1 MRFTVLLSL
10 TAAIALRPA
19 AAQRSNDKGADPT
32 DIALESLFTMEVTTA
47 SKFPEKLSE
56 APGVMSVVT
65 QDELRRYGAMT
76 LREAL
81 ERVPG
86 LTATTSYFTD
96 RSMVA
101 VRGDQVR
108 DNGGHILI
116 LINGR
121 PTREVLDG
129 GIVSDLMQSFPVN
142 ILERIEVIRGPGS
155 VMYGSNAFSGVIN
168 LITKKALGRSATFRN
183 YAAGGGAGGASGEL
197 LFERGKLN
205 VVAAGQARFDPAWRT
220 PYQFAG
226 TEPAPG
232 VRTGF
237 QTPSIRDR
245 GPGAFVG
252 VNYKGLR
259 FMGAYSEWQSSY
271 FVTGTVGENRW
282 RRGFSNVG
290 YTFAPAA
297 KWDMSF
303 DLTHTLTRLSS
314 SDVPDIKAASS
325 DTVVEWTNVL
335 RPSSRDQVTFGAL
348 YNYVEGN
355 ALYTGISPAISILQ
369 GARNAAGFYAQI
381 EHRLSDEVKL
391 IGGFQSNK
399 IGPLNINT
407 VPRAG
412 LVWSPASHFHV
423 KALYGKAFRAPG
435 LTETRINHPGILGI
449 PTLRPE
455 QMATLDLSVSYQAN
469 GFLAAANFFDSRQTD
484 IIVVDVSGARG
495 QYSNLGA
502 VSGRGVEFE
511 GKYYLGD
518 NLFVHGSLLYNTRGN
533 VPIPTPYWTVSGGAS
548 YQARKAF
555 TLSVF
560 DVYHGA
566 VPGFQARL
574 NPAPAAYHLINAHSR
589 FELARVLG
597 ESAKRL
603 ALFAH
608 GVNLANREIWR
619 PDKATPTADTIPFG
633 RGRTLY
639 YGIEVALFRE

>member
-1 MRFTVLLSL
+1 MRFILLFSL
-10 TAAIALRPA
+10 ATIALTPA
-19 AAQRSNDKGADPT
+19 AAQKPNDNGVDPT
-32 DIALESLFTMEVTTA
+32 EIALESLFTMEVTTA

-86 LTATTSYFTD
+86 LVAATSYFTD

-101 VRGDQVR
+101 VRGDQIR
-108 DNGGHILI
+108 GNGSHILI

-155 VMYGSNAFSGVIN
+155 VMYGSTAFSGVIN
-168 LITKKALGRSATFRN
+168 LITKKALGRSATFRT
-183 YAAGGGAGGASGEL
+183 YAAGAGAGGASGEFL
-197 LFERGKLN
+197 LERGKLN
-205 VVAAGQARFDPAWRT
+205 VVAAGQARFDPTWRGG
-220 PYQFAG
+220 YQFAG

-232 VRTGF
+232 VRPGF
-237 QTPSIRDR
+237 QTPSVRDR

-259 FMGAYSEWQSSY
+259 FMGAYSEWQSGY

-290 YTFAPAA
+290 YTFAPSA

-325 DTVVEWTNVL
+325 DTVLEWTNVL
-335 RPSSRDQVTFGAL
+335 RPSSRDQITFGTL

-355 ALYTGISPAISILQ
+355 ALYTGVSPAISVLQ
-369 GARNAAGFYAQI
+369 DTRNAAGLYAQI

-399 IGPLNINT
+399 IGPLNLDT

-412 LVWSPASHFHV
+412 LVWSPASHVHV
-423 KALYGKAFRAPG
+423 KALYGKAFRAPS
-435 LTETRINHPGILGI
+435 LTETSINHPGILGI

-455 QMATLDLSVSYQAN
+455 QMGTLDLGISFQAN
-469 GFLAAANFFDSRQTD
+469 RFLAAANFFDSRQTD
-484 IIVVDVSGARG
+484 IIVVDASRARG

-502 VSGRGVEFE
+502 VTGRGVEFE

-518 NLFVHGSLLYNTRGN
+518 NLFVHGSLLYNTHGS
-533 VPIPTPYWTVSGGAS
+533 VPVPTPHWTASGGAS

-555 TLSVF
+555 TLSLF
-560 DVYHGA
+560 DVYHTA
-566 VPGFQARL
+566 VPGFQARI
-574 NPAPAAYHLINAHSR
+574 NPAPAAYHLINMHSR
-589 FELARVLG
+589 LELSRVFG
-597 ESAKRL
+597 NWAKGL

-608 GVNLANREIWR
+608 GVNLANREIWL
-619 PDKATPTADTIPFG
+619 PDTATPTADTIPFR